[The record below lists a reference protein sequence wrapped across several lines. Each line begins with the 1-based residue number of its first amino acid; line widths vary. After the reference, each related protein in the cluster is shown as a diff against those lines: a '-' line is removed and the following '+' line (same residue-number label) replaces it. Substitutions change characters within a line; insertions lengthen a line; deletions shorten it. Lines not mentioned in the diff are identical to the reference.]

1 MMGALVFVKGS
12 LCKVSKSFVYSACLC
27 PTDNEVKSCVDTDDS
42 SSVEKV
48 NEFW

>member
-1 MMGALVFVKGS
+1 VHYSVCKGQS
-12 LCKVSKSFVYSACLC
+12 VQSKSFVYSACLC